1 MYNKWWS
8 AYFNDHPNT
17 VKILEW
23 KSNGT
28 LTVLS
33 QPLQN
38 PDLNITEA
46 AWEPLDGKSIQVR
59 YES

>member
-1 MYNKWWS
+1 MMISILNNY
-8 AYFNDHPNT
+8 PNT
-17 VKILEW
+17 IKTFLEW

-33 QPLQN
+33 QPSQN

-46 AWEPLDGKSIQVR
+46 AWEPLDREELPSAL
-59 YES
+59 